1 MVKNNHVYALNHDLK
16 SIQQKQIITTIPT
29 IKASTDYYLNERE
42 EPPQY
47 KMITNLNDILKI
59 ETTNDTKELYIVPE
73 NNNLTELFFDLVKSG
88 YEPRI
93 RFQAG
98 IITEIKL
105 KFNKVIYIVKTQ
117 HLINSSAHGC
127 IAVSKETTYNNMNKA
142 MFDFNKSLFV
152 PSHKSFYNDIDIN
165 ILDETRTIVP
175 VGRLWDNIPL
185 KGKIE
190 TDISKAFTK
199 SFIDIVE
206 IPVLINFD
214 SWQPFNNT
222 DDINDLHEL
231 TLYYVRVNSARKPND
246 TTVKNINSDRH
257 GFCKFM
263 KHNEFQQ
270 FIEENMLH
278 CNESLSNV

>member
-1 MVKNNHVYALNHDLK
+1 
-16 SIQQKQIITTIPT
+16 
-29 IKASTDYYLNERE
+29 
-42 EPPQY
+42 
-47 KMITNLNDILKI
+47 
-59 ETTNDTKELYIVPE
+59 
-73 NNNLTELFFDLVKSG
+73 
-88 YEPRI
+88 
-93 RFQAG
+93 
-98 IITEIKL
+98 
-105 KFNKVIYIVKTQ
+105 
-117 HLINSSAHGC
+117 
-127 IAVSKETTYNNMNKA
+127 MNKA
-142 MFDFNKSLFV
+142 MFDFNKPLFV
-152 PSHKSFYNDIDIN
+152 PSHKSFDNDIDIN

-185 KGKIE
+185 KGKFE
-190 TDISKAFTK
+190 ADISKAFTQ

-222 DDINDLHEL
+222 DDISDLHEL

-263 KHNEFQQ
+263 KHNDSQQ

-278 CNESLSNV
+278 YNESLSNV